1 MQSMT
6 GFGHAEVEI
15 AGLRIVATTR
25 SVNHRY
31 LDLALRLKEDQR
43 PQESALREHLG
54 QRLARGRVEVSFE
67 VEPLGQAPAEVE
79 IDHGLATAVKEAAQ
93 SLVSAGVLDEGP
105 TFGDLMRIPDVVRVR
120 SQKVAWDDESKAALV
135 RALDAAL
142 DQLLAARATEG
153 AKLAS
158 VLEAHLE
165 ALGKLTDELRACAEA
180 WPATAAS
187 HLRARLDTLLE
198 GVDGPDPD
206 RVAQEVAL
214 LADRS
219 DVREELDR
227 LGSHLEHFRSL
238 MAKPGAIGKRL
249 DFLAQEI
256 FRELN
261 TTGSKCRD
269 ATMTRLVLD
278 GKSRCEQ
285 IREQVQNVE

>member
-6 GFGHAEVEI
+6 GFGHAEIE
-15 AGLRIVATTR
+15 AEGLRIAATTR

-31 LDLALRLKEDQR
+31 LDLALRLREEQR
-43 PQESALREHLG
+43 SQEPALREHLSK
-54 QRLARGRVEVSFE
+54 RLSRGRVEVSFE
-67 VEPLGQAPAEVE
+67 VEPVGQVPAEVE
-79 IDHGLATAVKEAAQ
+79 IDHGLVSAVKEAAQ
-93 SLVSAGVLDEGP
+93 TLVSAGVLDQGP
-105 TFGDLMRIPDVVRVR
+105 TFGDLMRMPDVVRVR
-120 SQKVAWDDESKAALV
+120 AQKVTWDDETKAALV

-142 DQLLAARATEG
+142 DQLLASRATEG
-153 AKLAS
+153 AKLAR
-158 VLEAHLE
+158 VLEEHLE
-165 ALGKLTDELRACAEA
+165 ALDRLTEELRACAEA
-180 WPATAAS
+180 WPAAAAA
-187 HLRARLDTLLE
+187 HLRTRLDTLLE

-227 LGSHLEHFRSL
+227 LDSHLEHFRSL
-238 MAKPGAIGKRL
+238 MVKPGAIGKRL
-249 DFLAQEI
+249 DFLTQEI

-269 ATMTRLVLD
+269 AAMTRLVLD
-278 GKSRCEQ
+278 GKARCEQ